1 MIRTDSLRGRAAL
14 MVAHCAG
21 LIDLVALP
29 VWIGFLVARAGF
41 EPRQAGALVTLF
53 LAGAVVASLLVAPLL
68 NRLDGRAVAV
78 AGFALTAC
86 VFHVLASAKG
96 FAEMA
101 PLHAMAGFADGAAL
115 SVTHGTIGRSKNPH
129 RLFGLAGAA
138 IGVFAVVFLA
148 TTPSLIARV
157 GGGILFEVFAAVM
170 VVAAL
175 VALLAFPGRD
185 AVEDR
190 PGQGGRLPGSVWFGI
205 VGVASMALV
214 QAMAFGFLERAGID
228 RGFGRDA
235 VSGVLVALGLVNL
248 FPAVLAAALEKRWS
262 PRAVMLGGA
271 ALQGALVATV
281 MLATRFAVY
290 AAFSPFIVAVMVF
303 THTFAFGFIAR
314 LDRTGRAV
322 AATPAMLMVGA
333 AMGPILG
340 GTLAQAWGYDSLAIA
355 AVLVDG
361 FAIACF
367 LGASSRAAAVP
378 TLEIAP

>member
-1 MIRTDSLRGRAAL
+1 
-14 MVAHCAG
+14 VAQ
-21 LIDLVALP
+21 
-29 VWIGFLVARAGF
+29 AGF

-68 NRLDGRAVAV
+68 NRLNGRAVAV
-78 AGFALTAC
+78 VGFAITAC
-86 VFHVLASAKG
+86 VFHALASAKG
-96 FAEMA
+96 FSEMA

-129 RLFGLAGAA
+129 RLFGIAGVA

-148 TTPSLIARV
+148 TTPPLIARA
-157 GGGILFEVFAAVM
+157 GGAVLFEVFSAVM

-175 VALLAFPGRD
+175 VALLAFPSPD
-185 AVEDR
+185 VAEER
-190 PGQGGRLPGSVWFGI
+190 PGQRGGLHRPVWFGI

-248 FPAVLAAALEKRWS
+248 FPAALAAALERRWS

-281 MLATRFAVY
+281 MLTTRFAVY

-333 AMGPILG
+333 AMGPVLG
-340 GTLAQAWGYDSLAIA
+340 GALAQAWGYDSLAIA
-355 AVLVDG
+355 AVAADS

-367 LGASSRAAAVP
+367 LGASTRAGVMSA
-378 TLEIAP
+378 LEIAS